1 MSDEITALLTAATCG
16 ALDAQRAM
24 AEQAKLLTQI
34 LPALADTT
42 LDPISLA
49 AFARK
54 LQTACQAGE
63 VAAATIH
70 VAARD
75 LAIPRACR

>member
-1 MSDEITALLTAATCG
+1 MSDEIAALLTTAQYG
-16 ALDAQRAM
+16 AFDAQRAM
-24 AEQAKLLTQI
+24 AEQAKLLTLI
-34 LPALADTT
+34 LPLMADAT